1 MLEREDPVDSLIVR
15 KGESWKSLEALP
27 DGSVVETSS
36 VRRVAPL
43 KRLFPKLVFK
53 DLVSACTYDA
63 CPTWY
68 TRHHADVALPLR
80 PSPARKYVITRRPMP
95 IRSAP

>member
-1 MLEREDPVDSLIVR
+1 MRR
-15 KGESWKSLEALP
+15 GESWKSLEALP
-27 DGSVVETSS
+27 DGSVAGTSS

-53 DLVSACTYDA
+53 DLVSARTYEA

-68 TRHHADVALPLR
+68 TQHHADVALPLR
-80 PSPARKYVITRRPMP
+80 PSPARKYVSTRRPMP